1 MKIERI
7 SYSRTKNINS
17 SDAEC
22 IEISTFVDPKDEDEQ
37 DAILEF
43 LRAWV
48 EEKMQV
54 RDRTAKLHIRK
65 NELQREIHS
74 LEDEVQAAKNKAA
87 KVNEFLQ
94 KLGFSSLD
102 EIPF

>member
-1 MKIERI
+1 MLIERI

-22 IEISTFVDPKDEDEQ
+22 IEISALVDPKDENEQ

-48 EEKMQV
+48 EEKMQI
-54 RDRTAKLHIRK
+54 RDRTAKLYARK
-65 NELQREIHS
+65 NQLQREIHS
-74 LEDEVQAAKNKAA
+74 LEDEVQDAKNKVA
-87 KVNEFLQ
+87 KVNEFME
-94 KLGFSSLD
+94 KLGLSKLD